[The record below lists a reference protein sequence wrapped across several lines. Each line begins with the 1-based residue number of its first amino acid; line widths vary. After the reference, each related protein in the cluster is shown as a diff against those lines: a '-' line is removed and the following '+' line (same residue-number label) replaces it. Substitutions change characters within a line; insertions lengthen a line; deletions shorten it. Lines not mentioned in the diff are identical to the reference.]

1 MSDARPGVYLALV
14 HHPVRDREGATITTS
29 VTNLDVHDIAR
40 SARTYGV
47 SRYYVVTPIA
57 AQQALV
63 RHILGYWRE
72 GSGGDRVPTRADALS
87 IVQEIPTIEEALA
100 DIERREG
107 APPTVYTTAARP
119 SADMRSYAAGAAE
132 IRARARP
139 VLLVFG
145 TGHGLA
151 DRVLAMA
158 DVRLAPVRPDG
169 YNHLAVRAAVSIIL
183 DRLFGDAGA

>member
-1 MSDARPGVYLALV
+1 MSDQRPGVYLALV
-14 HHPVRDREGATITTS
+14 HHPVRDRSGATITTS

-47 SRYYVVTPIA
+47 SKYYVVTPIE

-72 GSGGDRVPTRADALS
+72 GGGGQRVPERANALS
-87 IVQEIPTIEEALA
+87 IVQETPSIEEAIA
-100 DIERREG
+100 DIARREG
-107 APPTVYTTAARP
+107 SAPTVYTTAAR
-119 SADMRSYAAGAAE
+119 SNFDATSYEVAAAE
-132 IRARARP
+132 LRARKAP
-139 VLLVFG
+139 ALLVFG
-145 TGHGLA
+145 TGYGLA
-151 DRVLAMA
+151 DSVIARASVH
-158 DVRLAPVRPDG
+158 LAPVRPDG

>member
-87 IVQEIPTIEEALA
+87 IVEEIPTIEEALA
-100 DIERREG
+100 DIERR
-107 APPTVYTTAARP
+107 V
-119 SADMRSYAAGAAE
+119 
-132 IRARARP
+132 IR
-139 VLLVFG
+139 
-145 TGHGLA
+145 T
-151 DRVLAMA
+151 
-158 DVRLAPVRPDG
+158 
-169 YNHLAVRAAVSIIL
+169 I
-183 DRLFGDAGA
+183 GDAGERFTEDHLRLLRVPRFAAQLEQIISRP